1 MDRDIIV
8 LKNVFQFFFYEQ
20 LIKIQYDINLEV
32 SFYVVFQVYREVF
45 EYLIEDFKIYKFL
58 LFGIKNEYEMMLV
71 YQR

>member
-1 MDRDIIV
+1 MFFI
-8 LKNVFQFFFYEQ
+8 FFFMDSK
-20 LIKIQYDINLEV
+20 LKFSMNINLEV
-32 SFYVVFQVYREVF
+32 SYKDCFYVFFQVYREVF